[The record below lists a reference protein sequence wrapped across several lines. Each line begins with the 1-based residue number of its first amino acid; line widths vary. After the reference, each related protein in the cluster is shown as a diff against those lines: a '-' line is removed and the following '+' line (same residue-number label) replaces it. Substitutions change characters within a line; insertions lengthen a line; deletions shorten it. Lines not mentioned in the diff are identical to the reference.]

1 MKNKLLTF
9 LLLHLCGVAFAQS
22 TITGRVTSARGGEP
36 LPGVSVVVKGTTAG
50 STTDVDGRYQLQ
62 APANAG
68 TLVVS
73 YIGFVNQ
80 ELPINGRTTIDV
92 TLQEDQQALEEV
104 VVVGYGTQQKSLVT
118 GAISSVKAEEIA
130 TVSSSRVEQA
140 LQGRTA
146 GVTVLPA
153 SGSPGAGMR
162 VRVRGTGSNA
172 NSEPLYIV
180 DGVRAGGIEY
190 LDPSEIAS
198 IEVLKDAA
206 SAAIY
211 GAEGANGVV
220 IITTKTGKPNSSE
233 VSYNFQYGRQS
244 VGRLM
249 PMMNAQQYQQYL
261 QESNSPGRPTAAEAA
276 AVGEGTNWFEEVFQ
290 SAPQQHHS
298 LSFSGGSDKST
309 FLVSGNYF
317 TQEGILGGDKARF
330 NRYTVRINTD
340 HKIKSWLTIGEKFS
354 YSNFN
359 RRGVAENDEFGGL
372 ISSALS
378 LDPLTPVIYT
388 GALPAHVTAAINA
401 GRPLVRDE
409 NGNYYGISNFI
420 RGEYGN
426 PLARISLARGQTTQ
440 NKVVGNLYANFDI
453 LPGLKFTTQF
463 GVDGAFQRQHNWTPT
478 FWFSSESQNSVANG
492 SDSQNNWFTMQWENY
507 ATYQKQFG
515 DHGFTFLAGTSAV
528 KRMWNYIGGS
538 YSGLFKEE
546 ERFSYADTTPDNLD
560 RIGSNSNAS
569 TLASYYGRLSYDF
582 AGKYLLNATVR
593 RDGSSLFAPER
604 AWGTFPS
611 LSLGWVVSNE
621 DFFPSTRINHLKLR
635 ASWGQNGSLSAARI
649 GDWVSA
655 VTVIGRY
662 PDASGNYLVGAA
674 PTTLPNRDLTW
685 ETSEQL
691 DFGLDL
697 ALFNNRLTFTADFFN
712 KDTKD
717 LITPGVAPGFV
728 GASLPFVNGG
738 NVRNRGWEFELG
750 YRNDAAKGFQYEVSG
765 NITTI
770 KNEVTYLNPNVSEIP
785 GASVGTGWSAT
796 VFKEGFPIWY
806 LRGYKTDGIFQ
817 TQEEISQYLA
827 RTGITGYSPKPGDP
841 IVVDTNGDKQISPA
855 DYAMIGNPHPDVIFG
870 ARVNLAYKGFD
881 ILAFVQGQLGNDVIL
896 GFSRTDRPTANKPA
910 FFFEDRWTGPGST
923 NTGFAPTTTN
933 AYVYN
938 SDLMVFDGS
947 YARVRQLQFGYTL
960 PNALTSRLK
969 VKNARMYVSLDNYFT
984 FTDYPGLDPEAGSN
998 SANSLGIDRGTYPVP
1013 RLAMFGLNF
1022 NF

>member
-9 LLLHLCGVAFAQS
+9 LLLFISSVAFAQT

-50 STTDVDGRYQLQ
+50 TTTDVEGRYQLQ
-62 APANAG
+62 APSNAS
-68 TLVVS
+68 TLVIS

-80 ELPINGRTTIDV
+80 EIAINGRTSIDAAM
-92 TLQEDQQALEEV
+92 QEDQQALEEV

-153 SGSPGAGMR
+153 SGSPGSGMR
-162 VRVRGTGSNA
+162 VRVRGTGSNSG
-172 NSEPLYIV
+172 SEPLYIV
-180 DGVRAGGIEY
+180 DGVRAGGIEF

-220 IITTKTGKPNSSE
+220 IITTKTGKVNTSE
-233 VSYNFQYGRQS
+233 ISYAFQYGRQS
-244 VGRLM
+244 VGRM
-249 PMMNAQQYQQYL
+249 MDMMNPQQYQQYL
-261 QESNSPGRPTAAEAA
+261 EESNSPGRPTVAEATA
-276 AVGEGTNWFEEVFQ
+276 AGAGTNWFDELFQ
-290 SAPQQHHS
+290 TAPQQHHS
-298 LSFSGGSDKST
+298 ISFSGGSEKSS
-309 FLVSGNYF
+309 FLVGGNFF
-317 TQEGILGGDKARF
+317 TQEGIVGGDKAKF
-330 NRYTVRINTD
+330 DRYTVRINSD
-340 HKIKSWLTIGEKFS
+340 HKIKSWLNIGERFS
-354 YSNFN
+354 YSNFR
-359 RRGVAENDEFGGL
+359 RRGLAENDEFGGL

-378 LDPLTPVIYT
+378 MDPLTPVIYT
-388 GALPAHVTAAINA
+388 GALPAHVTAAIQA
-401 GRPLVRDE
+401 GQPLVRDE

-426 PLARISLARGQTTQ
+426 PLARIALARGQTTQ
-440 NKVVGNLYANFDI
+440 NKVVGNVYADVEPI
-453 LPGLKFTTQF
+453 QGLKFTSRF
-463 GVDGAFQRQHNWTPT
+463 GIDGAFQRQHNWTPT
-478 FWFSSESQNSVANG
+478 FWFSSENLNSIANG
-492 SDSQNNWFTMQWENY
+492 SDSQNNWFNLQWENF
-507 ATYQKQFG
+507 ATYTKQINN
-515 DHGFTFLAGTSAV
+515 HGFTFLAGTSAV

-546 ERFSYADTTPDNLD
+546 DKFSYADTTPDALD
-560 RIGSNSNAS
+560 RIGSNANVS
-569 TLASYYGRLSYDF
+569 TLASYYGRLSYDY

-593 RDGSSLFAPER
+593 RDGSSLFSPEN

-611 LSLGWVVSNE
+611 ISLGWVVSNE
-621 DFFPSTRINHLKLR
+621 DFFPETKINHLKLR
-635 ASWGQNGSLSAARI
+635 ASWGQNGSLSSSRI
-649 GDWVSA
+649 GDWLAA
-655 VTVIGRY
+655 VGVVGRY
-662 PDASGNYLVGAA
+662 PDGSGDYLVGAA
-674 PTTLPNRDLTW
+674 PTTLANPDLTW

-691 DFGLDL
+691 DFGIDL
-697 ALFNNRLTFTADFFN
+697 GMFNNRLTFTADYFD
-712 KDTKD
+712 KKTID

-728 GASLPFVNGG
+728 GAALPFVNGG
-738 NVRNRGWEFELG
+738 NVQNKGWEFELG
-750 YRNDAAKGFQYEVSG
+750 YRNDAAEAFQYELSG
-765 NITTI
+765 NLTAI
-770 KNEVTYLNPNVSEIP
+770 KNKVTYLDPNVNEIP

-817 TQEEISQYLA
+817 NEEQISEYLA
-827 RTGITGYSPKPGDP
+827 RTQITGYSPKPGDP
-841 IVVDTNGDKQISPA
+841 IVLDTNGDKQISPA
-855 DYAMIGNPHPDVIFG
+855 DYAMIGNPHPDLIFG

-881 ILAFVQGQLGNDVIL
+881 LLAFVQGQIGNDVIL

-910 FFFEDRWTGPGST
+910 FFYEDRWTGEGST
-923 NTGFAPTTTN
+923 NTGFRASTTN

-947 YARVRQLQFGYTL
+947 YARVRQLQLGYTL
-960 PNALTSRLK
+960 PNAVTERFK
-969 VKNARMYVSLDNYFT
+969 MRNARVYVSLDNYFT

-998 SANSLGIDRGTYPVP
+998 NANSLGIDRGTYPVP
-1013 RLAMFGLNF
+1013 RLAMFGLNL